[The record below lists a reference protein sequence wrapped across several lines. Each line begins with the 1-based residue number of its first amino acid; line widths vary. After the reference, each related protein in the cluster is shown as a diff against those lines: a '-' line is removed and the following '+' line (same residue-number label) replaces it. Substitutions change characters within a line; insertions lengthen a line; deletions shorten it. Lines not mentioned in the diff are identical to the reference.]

1 MGSQRSKW
9 VLSLRFHLR
18 HKPGKQPLRQKAAII
33 LFIFSR
39 STIFKAT
46 IHVYMKKK
54 SILLSL
60 LLTAASFAC
69 FAQGGKDA
77 IEKNFHEREAISHFR
92 YLASDELMGRDPIRP
107 EIDAAARYIAEQF
120 WKYGAKELPNANGY
134 YQHIPFRLSSPPTKG
149 EVTFGDNT
157 FKQGE
162 GMLVLDGPSLTG
174 SYELIVA
181 GYGLEADFEGKDV
194 RGKVVV
200 CNVGGPGNLSPRGL
214 FAAGRQK
221 LALAQSKGAIGL
233 VEVYNVPTVPWP
245 LVANFLNN
253 PQLTVDK
260 TGGGESIPYI
270 WIQDTKNETI
280 NAVGNRQ
287 LTRADFQIEGKINKA
302 IVGKNVVA
310 VIEGTDPVLKN
321 EYVMLSAHY
330 DHIGVGRP
338 NADGDSIYNGA
349 RDNAV
354 GTVAV
359 INAARFFAENPPKR
373 SILFCAWTAEEK
385 GLLGSEYFAEN
396 PLVPLNQ
403 IIYNLNIDNGG
414 YNDTSIFTVIGLG
427 RTSAD
432 FLLEEAA
439 AAFGKEAI
447 ADPSPEQGLYDR
459 SDNVNFARKG
469 IPAPTFSLGFRA
481 FDDEINKYYHQPG
494 DQVDNF
500 DLDYAIAYWKS
511 YILAAEKIANW
522 NERPKWAPGD
532 KYEEVGRQLYG
543 GQ

>member
-1 MGSQRSKW
+1 
-9 VLSLRFHLR
+9 
-18 HKPGKQPLRQKAAII
+18 
-33 LFIFSR
+33 
-39 STIFKAT
+39 
-46 IHVYMKKK
+46 MKKQTLLVGL
-54 SILLSL
+54 LLS
-60 LLTAASFAC
+60 AASLNS
-69 FAQGGKDA
+69 FAQGGKEA
-77 IEKNFHEREAISHFR
+77 IEKNFHEREALSHFR

-120 WKYGAKELPNANGY
+120 WKYGASEIPSANGY
-134 YQHIPFRLSSPPTKG
+134 YQHIPFRLSSPSQKG
-149 EVTFGDNT
+149 DVTFGADT
-157 FKQGE
+157 FTQGDDL
-162 GMLVLDGPSLTG
+162 LVLDGPSLTG
-174 SYELIVA
+174 NFELIVA
-181 GYGLEADFEGKDV
+181 GYGLPEDFEGKDV
-194 RGKVVV
+194 QGKVVV

-233 VEVYNVPTVPWP
+233 VEVYNVPTVPWG
-245 LVANFLNN
+245 LVSNFLNS

-260 TGGGESIPYI
+260 TEGGESIPYI
-270 WIQDTKNETI
+270 WVKDLNNQMI

-287 LTRADFQIEGKINKA
+287 ITKADFKIEGKVNKP
-302 IVGKNVVA
+302 IIGKNVVA
-310 VIEGTDPVLKN
+310 VIEGTDPNLKN

-338 NADGDSIYNGA
+338 NAEGDSIYNGA

-359 INAARFFAENPPKR
+359 INAAKYFAENPPKR
-373 SILFCAWTAEEK
+373 SILLCAWTAEEK
-385 GLLGSEYFAEN
+385 GLLGSEFFAEN

-481 FDDEINKYYHQPG
+481 FDDEINRYYHQAA

-500 DLDYAIAYWKS
+500 DLDYALVYWKA
-511 YILAAEKIANW
+511 YILAAENIANW
-522 NERPKWAPGD
+522 AQRPTWAPGD
-532 KYEEVGRQLYG
+532 KYEAVGKELYG
-543 GQ
+543 N